1 MPTFTLKPAA
11 STEQEAEMHV
21 AEQDVP
27 GHRIYAAALA
37 AEDGSPLGQGFHAAV
52 VVVRLNSGS
61 TEREEVFRD
70 ERLDDGRTW
79 TDPEQALQF
88 AQEVGEAAVRAQAWL
103 AEQVPEQQACG
114 SASNR
119 RAA

>member
-1 MPTFTLKPAA
+1 
-11 STEQEAEMHV
+11 MHV

-27 GHRIYAAALA
+27 GHRIYAAALVA
-37 AEDGSPLGQGFHAAV
+37 DDCSPAGLGFHAAV
-52 VVVRLNSGS
+52 VVIRLNSGS
-61 TEREEVFRD
+61 TDREEVFRD

-79 TDPEQALQF
+79 TDPELALQF
-88 AQEVGEAAVRAQAWL
+88 ALEVGDAAVRAQAWL
-103 AEQVPEQQACG
+103 AEQLLAQQELS